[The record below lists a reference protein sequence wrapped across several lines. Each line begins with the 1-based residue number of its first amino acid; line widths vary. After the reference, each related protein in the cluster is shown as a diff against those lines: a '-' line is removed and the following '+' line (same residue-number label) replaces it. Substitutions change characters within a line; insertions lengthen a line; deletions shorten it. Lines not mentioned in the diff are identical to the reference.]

1 MKKTKDNDIKPKE
14 PTAFEPL
21 SKELLLG
28 MNGRFIYL
36 VLNNIY
42 LVLNNSGIYMDIGW
56 VRIKIDGN
64 DIFIVKEDNEGNV
77 IWEKPWINDKT
88 NCYVTNPKLLGKDD
102 IHD

>member
-1 MKKTKDNDIKPKE
+1 
-14 PTAFEPL
+14 
-21 SKELLLG
+21 
-28 MNGRFIYL
+28 
-36 VLNNIY
+36 
-42 LVLNNSGIYMDIGW
+42 MDIGW

-77 IWEKPWINDKT
+77 IWEKPWTNDKT